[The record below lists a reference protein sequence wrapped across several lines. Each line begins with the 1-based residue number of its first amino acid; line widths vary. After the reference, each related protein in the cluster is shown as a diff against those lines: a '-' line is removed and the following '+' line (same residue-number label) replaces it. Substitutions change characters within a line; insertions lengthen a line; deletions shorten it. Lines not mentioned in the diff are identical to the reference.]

1 MKSLKRGSKL
11 ITAIIFIFLIVL
23 GFLVWKL
30 MSEAKFYI
38 SHSPEATLGYVYDR
52 NRDVIFDDNA
62 KEGDYPDGYFKDV
75 GNLIGDTSGQMT
87 NTLVN
92 KNLEKLSN
100 YSFSAGID
108 TKNGKAA
115 IYSTLNHDANEKVYS
130 AFGDKD
136 GCAIAYNYKTGE
148 ILVCV
153 SKPNIDPLKGYDD
166 IENLPAGSLLCK
178 AFSTTVPG
186 STQKVAT
193 LIAADEAMGMDR
205 LSEKSFSCE
214 GVYKNNT
221 GIDIICHNS
230 YGHGTQNIREAFQ
243 NSCNP
248 FFAQLV
254 EDPDWSI
261 SDIEKAYKKLG
272 ISVNNSNAR
281 DININGIIC
290 DAASTDLENKNEFNT
305 QWSCIGQ
312 GTTMVSPCQMMMW
325 ESAIANGTGKATMP
339 YLIDHVTDVSGKIT
353 ENSATSYSQQMFSQQ
368 TAKDVREIMLENGSN
383 NYSLGYPVGVKS
395 GTAQV
400 YSDENEESY
409 NENSLLTGFVDDED
423 FPIAFAIVIENR
435 TSGEVS
441 TDYIASV
448 ILENLD

>member
-1 MKSLKRGSKL
+1 MKSLKRGSRL
-11 ITAIIFIFLIVL
+11 ITVIITFFLIGMGIL
-23 GFLVWKL
+23 IWKL
-30 MSEAKFYI
+30 MTEANFYI
-38 SHSPEATLGYVYDR
+38 SHSPAATLGLVYDC
-52 NRDVIFDDNA
+52 NGDVLFDDNA
-62 KEGDYPDGYFKDV
+62 KEGDYPDGHFKDI
-75 GNLIGDTSGQMT
+75 GNLIGDTSGQMS

-100 YSFSAGID
+100 YSFTAGID
-108 TKNGKAA
+108 NKNGKAA
-115 IYSTLNHDANEKVYS
+115 IYSTLNHAANEQVYS

-153 SKPNIDPLKGYDD
+153 SKPNIDPVKGYGD

-193 LIAADEAMGMDR
+193 LIAADETMGMDR
-205 LSEKSFSCE
+205 LSGKSFTCE

-221 GIDIICHNS
+221 SIDIICHNEN
-230 YGHGTQNIREAFQ
+230 GHGTQNINQAFA

-254 EDPDWSI
+254 EDADWSI
-261 SDIEKAYKKLG
+261 SDIKKVYNRLG
-272 ISVNNSNAR
+272 ISVNGSEQD
-281 DININGIIC
+281 DIIVSGIIC
-290 DAASTDLENKNEFNT
+290 DAASTDLTNKNEFDT
-305 QWSCIGQ
+305 QWGCIGQ

-325 ESAIANGTGKATMP
+325 ESAIANGTGRATVP
-339 YLIDHVTDVSGKIT
+339 YLIDYVTNVNGRIT
-353 ENSATSYSQQMFSQQ
+353 ETRETNYTDQMFSAT
-368 TAKDVREIMLENGSN
+368 TAKDVRKIMLENGNN
-383 NYSLGYPVGVKS
+383 NYSIGYPVGVKS

-400 YSDENEESY
+400 TGSGDGY
-409 NENSLLTGFVDDED
+409 NENSLLTGFVDDD
-423 FPIAFAIVIENR
+423 SFPIAFAILIENR
-435 TSGEVS
+435 ESYEVS

-448 ILENLD
+448 ILDSLD

>member
-1 MKSLKRGSKL
+1 MKSLKRGSRL
-11 ITAIIFIFLIVL
+11 ITLMIFVFLTGMGIL
-23 GFLVWKL
+23 IWKI
-30 MSEAKFYI
+30 MTEASFYI
-38 SHSPEATLGYVYDR
+38 SHSSEANLGYVYDCSGE
-52 NRDVIFDDNA
+52 ILFDDNA
-62 KEGDYPDGYFKDV
+62 KPGDYPDGHFKDV

-100 YSFSAGID
+100 YSFTAGVSEEG
-108 TKNGKAA
+108 GKAA
-115 IYSTLNHDANEKVYS
+115 IYSTINHAANEQVYS

-153 SKPNIDPLKGYDD
+153 SRPNVDPVLGYADV
-166 IENLPAGSLLCK
+166 ESLPEGSLLCK
-178 AFSTTVPG
+178 AFSKTVPG

-193 LIAADEAMGMDR
+193 LIAADETMGMDT
-205 LSEKSFSCE
+205 LMQKSYTCQ
-214 GVYKNNT
+214 GVYNNNT

-230 YGHGTQNIREAFQ
+230 YGHGTQNIRQAFA

-261 SDIEKAYKKLG
+261 SDIEKCYKRLG
-272 ISVNNSNAR
+272 ISVNGSEKTT
-281 DININGIIC
+281 ISISGIVC
-290 DAASTDLENKNEFNT
+290 ETASTDLTNKNEFDT
-305 QWSCIGQ
+305 QWGCIGQ

-325 ESAIANGTGKATMP
+325 ESAIANGTGRATIP
-339 YLIDHVTDVSGKIT
+339 YLIDHVTNVNGRIT
-353 ENSATSYSQQMFSQQ
+353 EYAETTYTEQLFTQQ
-368 TAKDVREIMLENGSN
+368 TASDVRDIMLENGSN
-383 NYSLGYPVGVKS
+383 NYGGIGYPVGIKS

-400 YSDENEESY
+400 KNGDE
-409 NENSLLTGFVDDED
+409 ENSLLTGFVDDES
-423 FPIAFAIVIENR
+423 FPIAFAILIENR
-435 TSGEVS
+435 QSYEVS

-448 ILENLD
+448 ILNSLS